1 MFEKVRTI
9 ISQLMRID
17 LELITL
23 ETHLRDDLNFDSL
36 MILEMV
42 LELESELD
50 VEIEDA
56 EVAAFARVVDVV
68 KILKT
73 K

>member
-17 LELITL
+17 LELITQ

-36 MILEMV
+36 MILELV

-50 VEIEDA
+50 IEIEDA
-56 EVAAFARVVDVV
+56 EVATFTRVADVV
-68 KILKT
+68 KILET

>member
-17 LELITL
+17 LELITQ

-36 MILEMV
+36 MILELV

-50 VEIEDA
+50 IEIEDA
-56 EVAAFARVVDVV
+56 EVATFTRAADVV
-68 KILKT
+68 KILET

>member
-17 LELITL
+17 LELITQ

>member
-36 MILEMV
+36 MILELV

-50 VEIEDA
+50 IEIEDA
-56 EVAAFARVVDVV
+56 EVATFTRVADVV
-68 KILKT
+68 KILET